1 MLHVLFVGLIAGAVA
16 GLIVRG
22 KGFGCL
28 LNIIVGVAGA
38 WFGHW
43 LLDELG
49 IFIYSGN
56 GSHRGSYLACVAGFN
71 PEDCQFMVSQT
82 YEQYDKK
89 TEKNMFLS

>member
-1 MLHVLFVGLIAGAVA
+1 MLYVLFVGLIAGAVA
-16 GLIVRG
+16 GLLVRG

-49 IFIYSGN
+49 IFIYSGFW
-56 GSHRGSYLACVAGFN
+56 GSLLTAVIGAVTLLVLLGLIRKIA
-71 PEDCQFMVSQT
+71 
-82 YEQYDKK
+82 K
-89 TEKNMFLS
+89 

>member
-1 MLHVLFVGLIAGAVA
+1 MLYVLFVGLIAGAIA

-43 LLDELG
+43 LINELG
-49 IFIYSGN
+49 IFIYEGFWGN
-56 GSHRGSYLACVAGFN
+56 LLTATIGAITLLVLLGIIRKIAN
-71 PEDCQFMVSQT
+71 
-82 YEQYDKK
+82 
-89 TEKNMFLS
+89 